1 MEVEEVAK
9 VLEGEQVTEVVR
21 EDTRQVA
28 MVEEALGRLEQVTQA
43 ELWGR
48 TRSSA
53 GWRKTDAWFLPPP
66 AILGPCR

>member
-1 MEVEEVAK
+1 MVK

-28 MVEEALGRLEQVTQA
+28 MVERALGRMEQISQA

-48 TRSSA
+48 TELLA
-53 GWRKTDAWFLPPP
+53 GR
-66 AILGPCR
+66 R